1 MPADSESVVIAERD
15 VAWKYKSF
23 IGKKKKKKESYVRI
37 FLFYFTKIKK

>member
-23 IGKKKKKKESYVRI
+23 MGKEKKKKKVM
-37 FLFYFTKIKK
+37 